1 MGSLTE
7 ASTLPYWQVNVP
19 PEEREE
25 ECPSFLLSAKGKDVE
40 ILGTPDSEYKRMT
53 WPELQGH
60 ISRNRLDIF
69 QRTPIE
75 LRRYFAFNYEIK
87 KKYGS
92 IMNFVLGEKLHWE
105 HPIVAD
111 GEPFEKDSDL
121 SIKRNDWPYGIDE
134 RISHLVVWTK
144 FPLEED
150 PTTGGD
156 SRTFPASLPET
167 VSRVEPAQEDPTTG
181 GDLSDR
187 QRKQIDDYVEKT
199 FRVQCGSD
207 NVIWFR
213 NWAALKSVHSVE
225 HFHVMLFNADQKFL
239 DSITGGDVPISETV

>member
-1 MGSLTE
+1 MGSLAD

-25 ECPSFLLSAKGKDVE
+25 ECPPFLLSAKGKDVE

-156 SRTFPASLPET
+156 
-167 VSRVEPAQEDPTTG
+167 
-181 GDLSDR
+181 LSDR